1 VKWCLES
8 SVVCLRMAG
17 YGPGV
22 MSDAV
27 ALSPE
32 ISMGN
37 LVAQYPGAQRALFRA
52 YHIGGCSSCGFRPD
66 ETLAEVCARNDN
78 LPVEEVISTIKAAQ
92 EADEKLQV
100 SPAEAAE
107 LVNAGKARLVD
118 VRTRE
123 EFDAVHIAG
132 SQFLTQELMH
142 EMGNWDPTIQIIFV
156 CHHGIRSLDA
166 TAYFAGHGLEN
177 VRSMR
182 GGIDAWSCEI
192 DPNLPRYELA

>member
-1 VKWCLES
+1 MPES
-8 SVVCLRMAG
+8 PVVRCDGAS
-17 YGPGV
+17 YGLFT
-22 MSDAV
+22 MSDSV
-27 ALSPE
+27 TLSPD
-32 ISMGN
+32 ITMRD

-66 ETLAEVCARNDN
+66 ETLAEVCARNEN
-78 LPVEEVISTIKAAQ
+78 LLVDEVIGTIKAAQ
-92 EADEKLQV
+92 EADDKLQI
-100 SPAEAAE
+100 SPADAAE
-107 LVNAGKARLVD
+107 LVNSGKATFVD

-142 EMGNWDPTIQIIFV
+142 EMGNWDPTVQIIFV

-166 TAYFAGHGLEN
+166 TAYFAGHGLDN